1 LIIINNHLIYF
12 KKNFFVNVVTRKQF
26 ASTKD
31 IELLEKKQERIQA
44 EQAQTDLQINSI
56 KDQFK
61 YHQNNL
67 EIQTSK
73 LKETNE
79 IVYKLDNIQIP
90 AINTHLSQMAS
101 KEDLINLKRE
111 HDIQVKLL
119 KLEHPLV
126 ITLYLFFFFVV
137 VINVVKYLILENKIL
152 KIF

>member
-126 ITLYLFFFFVV
+126 ITLYLFFF
-137 VINVVKYLILENKIL
+137 LLL
-152 KIF
+152 

>member
-1 LIIINNHLIYF
+1 MIIINNHLIYF

-126 ITLYLFFFFVV
+126 ITLYLFFF
-137 VINVVKYLILENKIL
+137 LLL
-152 KIF
+152 

>member
-126 ITLYLFFFFVV
+126 ITLYLLFFFVV